1 MWAGRLIHHRLAG
14 LCDLL
19 AFLVSAT
26 PFGQK
31 QQSPDRFYGPGLPVT
46 AAVPRPRSRNVKS
59 PPEWRAFEYVYYGK
73 IWLRGQDL
81 NLRPSG
87 YEPDELPGCSTPRYY
102 FTAERA
108 ACATLFVRHGP

>member
-1 MWAGRLIHHRLAG
+1 MYEVFGFGFRLCSFLSRCVGYA
-14 LCDLL
+14 LL
-19 AFLVSAT
+19 QAPEEALN
-26 PFGQK
+26 P
-31 QQSPDRFYGPGLPVT
+31 RPVT
-46 AAVPRPRSRNVKS
+46 KQKAALKAAICLV
-59 PPEWRAFEYVYYGK
+59 A
-73 IWLRGQDL
+73 GQDL